1 MEKKVNIVLVLK
13 SGGRYN
19 VEDVRLLAYHLH
31 KQAHLH
37 KQPKD
42 VDINITCIYDKIKAP
57 MRVFNVDFVPM
68 PHDYDG
74 WWAKMNLFAP
84 EFADLK
90 PFLYIDLDTVIIR
103 PFGDIL
109 PIYGGYFTMLSDFYK
124 SHLAASGIMWI
135 PDTDKLRQLWDTWKE
150 KPKYYMNH
158 YRGDGEYIRS
168 VVKAIRWQDITKL
181 IGSFKPE
188 PRKKPLERR
197 PRNKAIICFHGRPS
211 IKEVD
216 KNIKWIANYIKEY
229 NDSK

>member
-42 VDINITCIYDKIKAP
+42 VDINITCIYDKIKVP

-84 EFADLK
+84 EFVYLK
-90 PFLYIDLDTVIIR
+90 PFLYLDLDTVILK
-103 PFGDIL
+103 PFGSMITNARQD
-109 PIYGGYFTMLSDFYK
+109 FTMLSDFYHL
-124 SHLAASGIMWI
+124 HLAASGVMWI
-135 PDTDKLRQLWDTWKE
+135 PDINDLRQLWLDWIGTT
-150 KPKYYMNH
+150 KYHMNH
-158 YRGDGEYIRS
+158 HRGDGEYIRS
-168 VVKAIRWQDITKL
+168 RVAAVRWQDITNL

-197 PRNKAIICFHGRPS
+197 PRNKAIICFHGKPS